1 MWSPE
6 RKVPRFKCL
15 SCEHSF
21 SCSNNLYKHY
31 RTFTDHRP
39 QPKPSLNCKEATDL
53 FLDKD
58 LSPCQRKARL
68 RELFKGRLT
77 SEELVE
83 LALPRIAKIIQ
94 TSQFV
99 YEKCKKKSGEI
110 RKAAVKNEFIELCEH
125 IFRTFPSLPKEIALS
140 SSPCLTSLVSSVRD
154 STCDQLLP
162 SSPGRRFL
170 QFLDDRNAKKS
181 LLEQLIIDNNSL
193 ACETILSCCGG
204 KVFKS
209 TLMPMFVK
217 SYHEAFL
224 EFDLGLV
231 SSFNI
236 GQNQVS
242 SILRGHWGKK
252 LEEKTG
258 LNPILPR

>member
-53 FLDKD
+53 CLDKD

-83 LALPRIAKIIQ
+83 LALPQITKIIQ

-110 RKAAVKNEFIELCEH
+110 RKAALKNEFIELCEH

-140 SSPCLTSLVSSVRD
+140 SSPCLTSLVRSVRD

-162 SSPGRRFL
+162 SSPGWRFL

-181 LLEQLIIDNNSL
+181 LLEQLHRTKLLDSANGN
-193 ACETILSCCGG
+193 ETEIC
-204 KVFKS
+204 
-209 TLMPMFVK
+209 
-217 SYHEAFL
+217 
-224 EFDLGLV
+224 
-231 SSFNI
+231 
-236 GQNQVS
+236 
-242 SILRGHWGKK
+242 
-252 LEEKTG
+252 
-258 LNPILPR
+258 